1 MIVMKEE
8 KDERGDKEGNL
19 SIGLAIMCLADF
31 CHGNCYTVAL
41 GD

>member
-1 MIVMKEE
+1 MIVEKKE

-19 SIGLAIMCLADF
+19 SSGLAIMYLADNF
-31 CHGNCYTVAL
+31 HGNCYTVAL